1 MSSTVPPRYHT
12 AVLLPELLRGV
23 AVALEENAEAVA
35 ELDRAI
41 GDGDHLVNLRRGIDA
56 LRARGGELAGLDW
69 PSAWLQIG
77 VTLMTTVGGA
87 SGSLYGTL
95 FVTMGK
101 TACGKELTLETLAD
115 SFGAGVEAVKR
126 RGRVEPGEKTLVDV
140 LDPVAKALVRLA
152 QVEAP
157 LPHKMEEIEQVAEV
171 GMESTRDLV
180 ATKGRASFL
189 GERSKGWIDPGAK
202 TAQLMIAAVVRAL
215 AAAAAESTTA
225 PDVR

>member
-1 MSSTVPPRYHT
+1 MSSSDQRNGHT
-12 AVLLPELLRGV
+12 AAQLPDLLR
-23 AVALEENAEAVA
+23 AVTIALEENAEVVA

-56 LRARGGELAGLDW
+56 LRAQGDELARMDW
-69 PSAWLQIG
+69 PSAWQQIG
-77 VTLMTTVGGA
+77 MILMTTVGGA

-101 TACGKELTLETLAD
+101 AARGKGLTLQTLAD
-115 SFGAGVEAVKR
+115 SFGEGVEAVKR
-126 RGRVEPGEKTLVDV
+126 RGKVEPGEKTLVDV
-140 LDPVAKALVRLA
+140 LDPVAKALARLA
-152 QVEAP
+152 QVEVP
-157 LPHKMEEIEQVAEV
+157 LSRLVEELAQVAET

-202 TAQLMIAAVVRAL
+202 TAQLMIGAVGQAL
-215 AAAAAESTTA
+215 MSGASESTA
-225 PDVR
+225 DPGG